1 MLLKPCFGWAS
12 SNLDS
17 LAGSMLLRAFA
28 KINLDLRVL
37 GHREDGYH
45 EVRTILQAIDWWD
58 EIHLEPANRFEFSAP
73 GTPEDETN
81 LVVRAVRAY
90 ERLARLTANVRIKVT
105 KNIPIGRGFGGGS
118 ADAAVTFMGLQRL
131 FKRSLPFDEIP
142 MVLRSLG
149 SDVPFFTLGG
159 RAAGFGRGDEV
170 YKMDDAG
177 ASWLVLVDPG
187 VMIPTAEAYSW
198 LTVSNRLNSI
208 EGFHAPNGPECATNQ
223 WTNDFEA
230 PVFSRYP
237 ELATIKDQLLKF
249 GADRAALSGSG
260 SAVYGQFQ
268 MISDAI
274 RAGSALDGRFR
285 VKLTKP
291 LPRWEYFQR
300 MVEEE

>member
-131 FKRSLPFDEIP
+131 FKRALPFQEIP

-159 RAAGFGRGDEV
+159 RAAGFGRGDESPGLFALPRTG
-170 YKMDDAG
+170 DDQGPTVEVWRGSSSAFG
-177 ASWLVLVDPG
+177 QRLCGIRSISDDIGCHSRWIGPG
-187 VMIPTAEAYSW
+187 RAFSCEADKTIAA
-198 LTVSNRLNSI
+198 LGVFP
-208 EGFHAPNGPECATNQ
+208 ENGGRRI
-223 WTNDFEA
+223 DFELQI
-230 PVFSRYP
+230 SR
-237 ELATIKDQLLKF
+237 Q
-249 GADRAALSGSG
+249 GLS
-260 SAVYGQFQ
+260 QFE
-268 MISDAI
+268 
-274 RAGSALDGRFR
+274 F
-285 VKLTKP
+285 
-291 LPRWEYFQR
+291 
-300 MVEEE
+300 